1 MDPEPDYSQYNLDE
15 LLNERAC
22 LDREAYP
29 ERAQRLEQ
37 AINDRTWRPVSDAEQ
52 SGVPEL
58 ALKFHGSAPEYF
70 RIWIVSLCLTLLT
83 LGVYSAWAKVRKKRY
98 LYSHTTLDGT
108 PFQYLGQP
116 IPILKGR
123 LVAATGLLVYWVAS
137 HFITSVLPYVFVAGL
152 VLGPWVL
159 SRSLAFNAR
168 YSAFRNMTF
177 HFDGGYLD
185 AAKALYAWGFLPV
198 AVLGMALGM
207 VFSSTIGL
215 IVSGIAWALF
225 GISYPWLIRRLKK
238 LSIERTSFGGVHGR
252 MGAKGGDFFGIYFLS
267 GFVLIGLFFLGAIV
281 GGAVSAVVA
290 SLPVTVLVM
299 SLASYG
305 AYLGVFAYI
314 QARTGNLVWNQT
326 KLGPLR
332 FQSALRWRGL
342 MKLYVT
348 NALAI
353 VASLGLLTPWAVMR
367 TLKYRAEHMRV
378 LLDGTLAE
386 FQGSERSAVTAAGAE
401 SIELFDMDVSLW

>member
-1 MDPEPDYSQYNLDE
+1 MTSEPMDPAPDHFRYTIDE
-15 LLNERAC
+15 LLNARAS
-22 LDREAYP
+22 LDRERYP
-29 ERAQRLEQ
+29 ERAQQLEEL
-37 AINDRTWRPVSDAEQ
+37 INERTWRPRPDRDAEEP
-52 SGVPEL
+52 SLPNL
-58 ALKFHGSAPEYF
+58 PLKFHGSSQEYF

-83 LGVYSAWAKVRKKRY
+83 LGVYSAWAKVRKKR
-98 LYSHTTLDGT
+98 
-108 PFQYLGQP
+108 
-116 IPILKGR
+116 
-123 LVAATGLLVYWVAS
+123 
-137 HFITSVLPYVFVAGL
+137 
-152 VLGPWVL
+152 L

-207 VFSSTIGL
+207 VFSSTIGFV
-215 IVSGIAWALF
+215 VSGIAWALF

-238 LSIERTSFGGVHGR
+238 LSIERTSFGGVRGH

-267 GFVLIGLFFLGAIV
+267 GFVLIGLLFLGAIV
-281 GGAVSAVVA
+281 GGAISAVAA
-290 SLPVTVLVM
+290 SLPVAVYVM

-305 AYLGVFAYI
+305 SYLGVFAYI

-401 SIELFDMDVSLW
+401 SIELLGMDVSLW